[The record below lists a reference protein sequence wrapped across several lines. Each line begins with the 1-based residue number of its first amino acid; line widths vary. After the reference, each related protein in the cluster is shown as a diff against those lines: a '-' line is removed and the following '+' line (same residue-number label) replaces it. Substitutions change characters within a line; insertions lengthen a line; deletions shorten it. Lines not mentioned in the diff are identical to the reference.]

1 MSALLVEDDARLASF
16 TAGYLAEH
24 EVTVTHVSDGE
35 AALAAATRQ
44 RFDVI
49 VLDVMLPLLDGLSVC
64 RAIRRKSDVPILL
77 VTARVEEADRVL
89 GLEFGADDYV
99 TKPFS
104 PRELLARMRAAVRR
118 DRGELGPKSREI
130 RVGRLLVHLRN
141 RSVSVDGTPVALTS
155 AEFDVLAA
163 LAEHPGRVLTRE
175 QLLRSARGSDSD
187 AFDRAIDVQIS
198 RLRQKLGSAGL
209 IRTVR
214 GIGYL
219 LSDGE

>member
-1 MSALLVEDDARLASF
+1 
-16 TAGYLAEH
+16 
-24 EVTVTHVSDGE
+24 
-35 AALAAATRQ
+35 
-44 RFDVI
+44 
-49 VLDVMLPLLDGLSVC
+49 
-64 RAIRRKSDVPILL
+64 
-77 VTARVEEADRVL
+77 
-89 GLEFGADDYV
+89 
-99 TKPFS
+99 
-104 PRELLARMRAAVRR
+104 MRAAVRR